1 MTRRKSSGHDIP
13 VPPSQEAPAVVAAG
27 SIRLL
32 VDSCEAYVHERQV
45 ALSPTEGRLLRVL
58 LEQHQRVVT
67 RTALMLAAWG
77 IAQVE
82 SIAKLE
88 GQIDALRARL
98 GEDVKIET
106 VTGIGY
112 RLL

>member
-1 MTRRKSSGHDIP
+1 MTCRKSSANDGS
-13 VPPSQEAPAVVAAG
+13 VPPSPEAPAVVVAG

-32 VDSCEAYVHERQV
+32 VDSCEAYVHERPV
-45 ALSPTEGRLLRVL
+45 ALSPTECRILRVL
-58 LEQHQRVVT
+58 LEQHPRVVT
-67 RTALMLAAWG
+67 RTALMVAAWG

-82 SIAKLE
+82 SITKLAGE
-88 GQIDALRARL
+88 IDVLRARL
-98 GEDVKIET
+98 GDDVKIET